1 MGKVEVIGKPCPMCN
16 AGIIGR
22 NATKKITLGTPGALE
37 EAVMLFKMTPLEVQD
52 HCTNHEIKVDEE
64 EGVYASNDFYMDRML
79 KMIKRLDN
87 WMKYLE
93 SHATD
98 RESITLGLKLIR
110 ETRETV
116 KDLAEFQ
123 GRLDRRGNVNV
134 QIETLNAQYNEL
146 QQVIL
151 TELCP
156 ACQEMVIKRLSTPKT
171 NKLANCIDV
180 SSKILETGSSL

>member
-1 MGKVEVIGKPCPMCN
+1 MGEESPEKKCNMCE
-16 AGIIGR
+16 AGILGR
-22 NATKKITLGTPGALE
+22 NATKKVMMSVPGALE
-37 EAVMLFKMTPLEVQD
+37 EAVVMFHMTPLEVQE
-52 HCTNHEIKVDEE
+52 HCTNHEIQIDED
-64 EGVYASNDFYMDRML
+64 EGIYHSNDFYMDRML
-79 KMIKRLDN
+79 KMIKRLDA

-98 RESITLGLKLIR
+98 RESITLGLKLIK

-146 QQVIL
+146 QQVIM
-151 TELCP
+151 TGLC
-156 ACQEMVIKRLSTPKT
+156 AECQETVIKLLSTQQTKKP
-171 NKLANCIDV
+171 ANCEDASV
-180 SSKILETGSSL
+180 RILKSASLQS